1 MTTLTPHT
9 PRGALI
15 AIEGLDRAGK
25 STQCDLLLNRLLSS
39 GIPAKLQKFP
49 DRTTPIGTMINSYL
63 TSTSNLDDQA
73 IHLLFSANRWEARDH
88 LLSSLNSGTTLLLDR
103 YIYSGIVFS
112 AAKPPTPVQN
122 PNPLSISW
130 CKSPDIGLPRPD
142 IIIFLN
148 ISQEDAEKRAG
159 FGDERYEKRE
169 LQDKV
174 RRLFEELRGEGSN
187 DKDDWWVVD
196 AGGTV
201 EEVAEEVWKGV
212 LEGLKRVKEG
222 DGEVRS
228 IE

>member
-1 MTTLTPHT
+1 MTTPHT

-49 DRTTPIGTMINSYL
+49 DRTTPTGTLINTYL
-63 TSTSNLDDQA
+63 TSSTPLDDQS
-73 IHLLFSANRWEARDH
+73 IHLLFSANRWEARDS
-88 LLSSLNSGTTLLLDR
+88 LLSTLLSGTTILLDR

-112 AAKPPTPVQN
+112 AAKPPTPIKDPKQ
-122 PNPLSISW
+122 PLSIPW
-130 CKSPDIGLPRPD
+130 CKSPDIGLPKPD

-148 ISQEDAEKRAG
+148 ITQEDAEKRAG

-169 LQDKV
+169 LQEKV
-174 RRLFEELRGEGSN
+174 RGLFEDLRGEDSN
-187 DKDDWWVVD
+187 DKDDWWVVN

-212 LEGLKRVKEG
+212 LEALRRVKEG
-222 DGEVRS
+222 NGEVGS

>member
-1 MTTLTPHT
+1 
-9 PRGALI
+9 
-15 AIEGLDRAGK
+15 
-25 STQCDLLLNRLLSS
+25 
-39 GIPAKLQKFP
+39 
-49 DRTTPIGTMINSYL
+49 MINSYL

-73 IHLLFSANRWEARDH
+73 IHLLFSANRWESRDS
-88 LLSSLNSGTTLLLDR
+88 LLSTLNSGTILLLDR

-112 AAKPPTPVQN
+112 AAKPSKPIKN
-122 PNPLSISW
+122 PKEPLSISW

-148 ISQEDAEKRAG
+148 ISQEDAERRDG

-169 LQDKV
+169 MQEKV
-174 RRLFEELRGEGSN
+174 RGLFEELRGGGSN
-187 DKDDWWVVD
+187 DKEDWWVVD

-212 LEGLKRVKEG
+212 LEGLRRVKEG
-222 DGEVRS
+222 NGEVRS

>member
-1 MTTLTPHT
+1 MTTPPT

-25 STQCDLLLNRLLSS
+25 STQCDLLLNRLISS

-49 DRTTPIGTMINSYL
+49 DRSTPIGHMINSYL

-73 IHLLFSANRWEARDH
+73 IHLLFSANRWEAKDSI
-88 LLSSLNSGTTLLLDR
+88 LSTLNSGTTILLDR

-112 AAKPPTPVQN
+112 AAKPPVPVEN
-122 PNPLSISW
+122 PKPLSVSW
-130 CKSPDIGLPRPD
+130 CKAPDVGLPRPD

-159 FGDERYEKRE
+159 FGDERYEKKE
-169 LQDKV
+169 MQEKV
-174 RRLFEELRGEGSN
+174 RKLFEELRGEDSN
-187 DKDDWWVVD
+187 DKEDWWVVN

-201 EEVAEEVWKGV
+201 EEVAEEVWRGV
-212 LEGLKRVKEG
+212 LEALKRVKEG
-222 DGEVRS
+222 NGEVRS